1 MYLDETAWVAIA
13 FILFIILVWK
23 KGSQAITSLLDNR
36 SLLIKNELD
45 QAKSL
50 KEEALEELR
59 QSLQTQKNISDEAD
73 KTLKEAK
80 ENAKRIIEEAKIK
93 SSEIIKRKEDQA
105 EQKILALENDAI
117 NNIKKIT
124 GNIIIE
130 SSKIYINDKIDKE
143 ENSKLTSYFKKVVK
157 LSDIEKKNHKEYLS
171 KFLKKNFF

>member
-59 QSLQTQKNISDEAD
+59 QSLHTQKNISEEAD
-73 KTLKEAK
+73 KILKEAK

-143 ENSKLTSYFKKVVK
+143 ENSKLITKSSSEIK
-157 LSDIEKKNHKEYLS
+157 SISIN
-171 KFLKKNFF
+171 

>member
-36 SLLIKNELD
+36 SLLIKNELY

-59 QSLQTQKNISDEAD
+59 QSLQTQKNISEEAD

-93 SSEIIKRKEDQA
+93 SSEIIKRREDQA

-124 GNIIIE
+124 VNIIIE

-143 ENSKLTSYFKKVVK
+143 ENSKLITKSSSEIK
-157 LSDIEKKNHKEYLS
+157 SISIN
-171 KFLKKNFF
+171 

>member
-23 KGSQAITSLLDNR
+23 KGSQAITSLLYNR

-59 QSLQTQKNISDEAD
+59 QSLQTQKNISEEAD
-73 KTLKEAK
+73 KILKEAK

-143 ENSKLTSYFKKVVK
+143 ENSKLITKSSSEIK
-157 LSDIEKKNHKEYLS
+157 SISIN
-171 KFLKKNFF
+171 